1 MADMGIFIFGGR
13 GLSDEEIMLGTPD
26 ASEARDLTHH
36 VERCAYRYRL
46 FAKRQAT
53 QGDDIIQVKYMILG
67 LIAVM
72 LITSP
77 QIRSIFEWVSK
88 VF

>member
-1 MADMGIFIFGGR
+1 MGIFIFGGR

-26 ASEARDLTHH
+26 SSEAKDLNHH

-46 FAKRQAT
+46 FARRQAT
-53 QGDDIIQVKYMILG
+53 QGEDIQQVKYMIVA

-77 QIRSIFEWVSK
+77 QIRGIAEWISK
-88 VF
+88 LI